1 MVTFFAIFSCLVV
14 FNVALLVHSS
24 LYARTRSPR
33 PAKSTDRPEIKIY
46 PLDLLASSYKKA
58 I

>member
-1 MVTFFAIFSCLVV
+1 MVTFFAIFSFLVV
-14 FNVALLVHSS
+14 LNVALLVHSS
-24 LYARTRSPR
+24 LFARTSSIK

-46 PLDLLASSYKKA
+46 PLDLLGSSYKKA